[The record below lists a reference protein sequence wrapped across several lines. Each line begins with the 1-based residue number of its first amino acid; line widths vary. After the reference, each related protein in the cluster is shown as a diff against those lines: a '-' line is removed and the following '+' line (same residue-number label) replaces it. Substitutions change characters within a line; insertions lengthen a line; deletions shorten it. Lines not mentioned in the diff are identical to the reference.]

1 MGLELVLIWDA
12 GVGDSS
18 LGCCATVVAPVSFR
32 LFLSWHVQHCLSVF
46 PSLCL
51 PASPPLPCLI
61 PVAALTWLSCH
72 TCDAGASEAPMGL
85 ASFWILSPLVL
96 AVP

>member
-18 LGCCATVVAPVSFR
+18 LGCCATVVAPVS
-32 LFLSWHVQHCLSVF
+32 LFVSFSLGMCSIVFF

-51 PASPPLPCLI
+51 PASPPLPCLM